1 MLSGKVANAYCLLS
15 PCPPL
20 QNFRAK
26 ITQDCQDETGDSGT
40 FGNRPFSLGESPPQ
54 ASWGART
61 SKPAL
66 GKLSNKRCVCDLVA
80 GQHARWFSTWL
91 L

>member
-26 ITQDCQDETGDSGT
+26 ITQDCQDETGEGGT
-40 FGNRPFSLGESPPQ
+40 FADRPFSLAVSSPGFFGSLDFKACFGE
-54 ASWGART
+54 AV
-61 SKPAL
+61 K
-66 GKLSNKRCVCDLVA
+66 
-80 GQHARWFSTWL
+80 
-91 L
+91 